1 MQFRQLFGNEHAA
14 ADDLL
19 EDCYVPPPGTAVGN
33 PILVGRW
40 GTGKTGLLLHRNAKL
55 SRVLR
60 DIDPNSDRIW
70 YLDETG
76 IQLQTL
82 QRVQELC
89 NADEHLVKR
98 VLEDLW
104 KSEIL
109 RCAVASL
116 YHLYDFYGRP
126 TGPHWDEVIGVFGK
140 TTTSSV
146 WEWVPALFGS
156 FSASEKKNSL
166 QNLMDRLRE
175 ISSQRLMNNV
185 QACLRDIKD
194 HPVQPSVA
202 IEPIETP
209 DSRIEDET
217 DLAQTLVTCL
227 LNVFYKY
234 FQPSY
239 RQLLRVEISI
249 PWHRYVRDQV
259 GEPQKLTPFVGR
271 FKWTPSS
278 LKGFINKRIE
288 WEFRR
293 VGRSF
298 VQKGTQDA
306 WSLLFEP
313 FVRNSVTRT
322 PEDSFEYVL
331 RHSQYRV
338 RDVLRMTRMA
348 VEFEAVK
355 REVDTDTVLRGRG
368 GLKVTEKSFNAAIRR
383 ACADTSVER
392 VLEASRRFPGIGR
405 YIEALRGISVPFD
418 FNELKKRRWSHLL
431 SEDEKDG
438 VFKAFDQLW
447 SAGIIGIQLHAQS
460 KLAVDQL
467 KGSIGSSCLSKSNR
481 SESEAVFYVF
491 DHLSDRKPYEILTTF
506 DHSDGGNEHHDIQTK
521 IVVHPIMFEY
531 LDVRPVSEFPI
542 GI

>member
-1 MQFRQLFGNEHAA
+1 MEFRQIFGNEHAA

-19 EDCYVPPPGTAVGN
+19 EECYVPPPGTAVGH

-40 GTGKTGLLLHRNAKL
+40 GTGKTGLLLNRNAML
-55 SRVLR
+55 SKQLR
-60 DIDPNSDRIW
+60 AQDPNTDRIW

-89 NADEHLVKR
+89 EADEHLVKR

-109 RCAVASL
+109 RCAVSSL
-116 YHLYDFYGRP
+116 HHLYDYYGRP
-126 TGPHWDEVIGVFGK
+126 QGDHWDEVNNLVGK
-140 TTTSSV
+140 AKTSSV
-146 WEWVPALFGS
+146 WEWVPALFGT
-156 FSASEKKNSL
+156 FTAEEKKNSL
-166 QNLMDRLRE
+166 QYLMDRLRE
-175 ISSQRLMNNV
+175 ISSKQLMDNV
-185 QACLRDIKD
+185 QACLRDIQGN
-194 HPVQPSVA
+194 PIQPSVA

-209 DSRIEDET
+209 DSAIEDET

-227 LNVFYKY
+227 LNVFYKF
-234 FQPSY
+234 FQPSS

-249 PWHRYVRDQV
+249 PWHRYVRDAV
-259 GEPQKLTPFVGR
+259 GEPQKLTPFIGR
-271 FKWTPSS
+271 FKWTPTS

-298 VQKGTQDA
+298 VAKGNQDA
-306 WSLLFEP
+306 WSALFEP
-313 FVRNSVTRT
+313 TVRNSVTKT

-348 VEFEAVK
+348 VEYEAVK
-355 REVDTDTVLRGRG
+355 REVHVDSVLRGRG
-368 GLKVTEKSFNAAIRR
+368 GLKVTEKILNAAIRR
-383 ACADTSVER
+383 ACNDTSVER
-392 VLEASRRFPGIGR
+392 VLEASRRFPDIGR

-418 FNELKKRRWSHLL
+418 FNELTKKRWSSIL
-431 SEDEKDG
+431 EGKPKDE
-438 VFKAFDQLW
+438 VFKAFEQLW
-447 SAGIIGIQLHAQS
+447 SSGIIGIQLHAQS
-460 KLAVDQL
+460 KAAVDQL
-467 KGSIGSSCLSKSNR
+467 TGSIGTGCLSRAKR
-481 SESEAVFYVF
+481 SETEAVFFVF
-491 DHLSDRKPYEILTTF
+491 DHLSDRKPYDILTTF
-506 DHSDGGNEHHDIQTK
+506 DHSEGEKEHKDIKAK
-521 IVVHPIMFEY
+521 IVAHPIMFEY
-531 LDVRPVSEFPI
+531 LDVRTTSEIPI